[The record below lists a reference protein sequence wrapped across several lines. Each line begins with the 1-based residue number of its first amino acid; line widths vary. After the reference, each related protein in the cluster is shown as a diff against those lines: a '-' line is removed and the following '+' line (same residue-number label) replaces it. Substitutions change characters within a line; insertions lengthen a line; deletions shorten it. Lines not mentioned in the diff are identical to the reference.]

1 MSYAI
6 YVLMDGTISE
16 KRTRP
21 QTKEEIA
28 AEKDMADQITKSIK
42 GSK

>member
-1 MSYAI
+1 MTYAV

-28 AEKDMADQITKSIK
+28 AENDMADQIKKSVK
-42 GSK
+42 ESK